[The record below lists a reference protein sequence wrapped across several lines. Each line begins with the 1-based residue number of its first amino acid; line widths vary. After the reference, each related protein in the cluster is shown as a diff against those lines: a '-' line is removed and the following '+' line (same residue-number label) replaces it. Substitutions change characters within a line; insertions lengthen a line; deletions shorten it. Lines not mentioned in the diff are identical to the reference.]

1 MEDDHIQL
9 LTLSP
14 ELPHLSLFGI
24 FDGHGGEMVAHY
36 MAEHFPEHLLRTN
49 KLTADQTQIKPQAKE
64 AFEVAL
70 MAIDAEMLALP
81 DVETGKDQSGS
92 TAVMTL
98 LSPTHIICSN
108 TGDSR
113 AVLCRGGEAVA
124 LSDDH
129 KPDNAEEKERILA
142 AGGEVIEG
150 LGSNVPRVN
159 GQLAVSRAVG
169 DFVYKRCETQAGD
182 AHAMRCAV

>member
-1 MEDDHIQL
+1 M
-9 LTLSP
+9 
-14 ELPHLSLFGI
+14 
-24 FDGHGGEMVAHY
+24 
-36 MAEHFPEHLLRTN
+36 
-49 KLTADQTQIKPQAKE
+49 
-64 AFEVAL
+64 
-70 MAIDAEMLALP
+70 
-81 DVETGKDQSGS
+81 
-92 TAVMTL
+92 
-98 LSPTHIICSN
+98 
-108 TGDSR
+108 
-113 AVLCRGGEAVA
+113 A